1 MLMGES
7 LGKLPLDDGESVVV
21 VMVLLGFVL
30 VMVESVMVDGMLAF
44 FDCSRLDRDVGKLDV
59 GLSGTF
65 LANTG

>member
-7 LGKLPLDDGESVVV
+7 LGKLPLDDGELVVV
-21 VMVLLGFVL
+21 VVVLGFVL